1 MKLTNVILGAAAL
14 THGINAV
21 AVPEA
26 EAVALDTRTPQPE
39 SETHFERSSNEEL
52 WKRKGGGGGGG
63 RGGGSGGGRGS
74 GSGRGGGGGAGG
86 RGLGSSTSNVG
97 GRTTTGSGPTP
108 AYGGGAYYGGGATVP
123 YKAGNSAGRIA
134 PALLTGAAIGGIG
147 FLGVSYLYGAYAYP
161 YYHHYYY
168 HNATTDMNETKP
180 VICVCDPYDTCTCDD
195 NGNQTYFNSVIGNGS
210 YEGLNHTLVTIA
222 KNDTTGNLTIYING
236 QVPNGT
242 TAAGGTEDPSAAN
255 SMIALA
261 KAAGWW
267 PAATMAFAI
276 AFLV

>member
-1 MKLTNVILGAAAL
+1 MKWSNVILGAATL

-26 EAVALDTRTPQPE
+26 EDVALDTRTPPPQ

-63 RGGGSGGGRGS
+63 RGGGGGSGGGRG
-74 GSGRGGGGGAGG
+74 GSGGGGGGG
-86 RGLGSSTSNVG
+86 RGLGSSASNVG
-97 GRTTTGSGPTP
+97 GRTTTGSGPRP
-108 AYGGGAYYGGGATVP
+108 SYGGGAYYGGGASVP
-123 YKAGNSAGRIA
+123 YKAGSPAGSIA

-161 YYHHYYY
+161 FYHQYYY
-168 HNATTDMNETKP
+168 HNATTDKNETKP

-210 YEGLNHTLVTIA
+210 YDGLNHTLVTVA

-242 TAAGGTEDPSAAN
+242 TAAGGTDDPNAAN